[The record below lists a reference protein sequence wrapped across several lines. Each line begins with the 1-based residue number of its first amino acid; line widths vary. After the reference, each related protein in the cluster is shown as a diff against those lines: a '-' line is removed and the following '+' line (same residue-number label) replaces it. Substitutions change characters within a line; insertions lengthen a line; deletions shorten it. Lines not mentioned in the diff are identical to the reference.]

1 MSAQGSLL
9 PMYDLRSIAERL
21 REWRGVPSSEQ
32 AVCELLCDV
41 REWRKQSASEIERRL
56 DADDLAVVAALE
68 LLHGDELPKQADA
81 DFVRLFTDPQIVRKL
96 VWLAIEDAP
105 AALPHAITV
114 QGTTIA
120 SGLHFLRTALR
131 WGNKFGQWP
140 GHDRTALTM
149 LNRRYPFATVVV
161 DDKPPLHLN
170 LLIRVIEQLGIEIK
184 RIDTAQANGNLKRDV
199 INLLDLPQP
208 ETGKISA
215 SGELVETGGTRNS
228 LFVVRAIGGVDGYDV
243 RGLVGPDLGLIIDIG
258 DREVSA
264 AATAHIEELVVRIL
278 NEQTELEAVRDG
290 ESLRLR
296 WANARLEA
304 EDLGRIIHTALKS
317 RFVLGTISVSV
328 IFDPL
333 RIGSLRPSIY
343 SYREEREN
351 QLRRRS
357 DDNAPLIAC
366 RACSAYSPRAFCMVS
381 PDRPPCCGRSYDELS
396 TLAQL
401 TTGSEQIVVDRG
413 VSQDRTRGRYI
424 GADKLAALLSD
435 GAVSRLHLHGLSESP
450 QVMTAIPQC
459 IAWQMDDVEAVGVV
473 SADFT
478 GRTPDG
484 KTFQSLLTR
493 AVGRQ
498 TPGIVGVSEAYVLSP
513 RFLSGEGGL
522 PRVGWMNNALKQR
535 LKLRAEHILTEDEC
549 TSLAG
554 MRELLAAGGR

>member
-1 MSAQGSLL
+1 
-9 PMYDLRSIAERL
+9 MYDLRVVAERL
-21 REWRGVPSSEQ
+21 RDWRGVPSSEQ
-32 AVCELLCDV
+32 ALCELLCDV
-41 REWRKQSASEIERRL
+41 REWRKLSAAEIERRF
-56 DADDLAVVAALE
+56 DADDVAVVAALA
-68 LLHGDELPKQADA
+68 LLHGEELPKESDA
-81 DFVRLFTDPQIVRKL
+81 EFVRQFCDPQIVRKL
-96 VWLAIEDAP
+96 VWVAIEDAP
-105 AALPHAITV
+105 AGLPHAITV
-114 QGTTIA
+114 QGTTLA
-120 SGLHFLRTALR
+120 SGLQFLRAALR
-131 WGNKFGQWP
+131 WAHKFGQWP
-140 GHDRTALTM
+140 GQDRTALTM

-161 DDKPPLHLN
+161 DDTPPLHLN
-170 LLIRVIEQLGIEIK
+170 LLIRVIEQLGIEI
-184 RIDTAQANGNLKRDV
+184 RRVDPQAANGA
-199 INLLDLPQP
+199 LLGRILHELELPLP
-208 ETGKISA
+208 DTGKATA

-228 LFVVRAIGGVDGYDV
+228 LYVVRAIGGVDGYDV

-264 AATAHIEELVVRIL
+264 AATAHIEDLAVRII
-278 NEQTELEAVRDG
+278 NEQTELEAERVGD
-290 ESLRLR
+290 SLRLR
-296 WANARLEA
+296 WANPRLEA
-304 EDLGRIIHTALKS
+304 EDLGRIIHSALKS

-333 RIGSLRPSIY
+333 RIASLRPSIY
-343 SYREEREN
+343 SYREDRDN

-357 DDNAPLIAC
+357 DENAPLIAC
-366 RACSAYSPRAFCMVS
+366 RACSAYAPRAFCMVS

-401 TTGSEQIVVDRG
+401 TTGTEQLVVERG
-413 VSQDRTRGRYI
+413 VTQDRSRGRYI
-424 GADKLAALLSD
+424 GTDKLASLLSD
-435 GAVSRLHLHGLSESP
+435 GAVTRLHLHGLSESP

-459 IAWQMDDVEAVGVV
+459 IAWQMDDFDALGVV

-522 PRVGWMNNALKQR
+522 PRVGWMNSALKQR

-549 TSLAG
+549 TSTAG
-554 MRELLAAGGR
+554 MRELLAAGGH

>member
-1 MSAQGSLL
+1 
-9 PMYDLRSIAERL
+9 MYDLRAIAERL

-41 REWRKQSASEIERRL
+41 REWRKLSAGEIERRL
-56 DADDLAVVAALE
+56 DADDVAVVSVLA
-68 LLHGDELPKQADA
+68 LLHSDELPKESDA
-81 DFVRLFTDPQIVRKL
+81 DFVRQFCDPQIVRKL
-96 VWLAIEDAP
+96 VWVAVEGAP
-105 AALPHAITV
+105 AQLPHAITV
-114 QGTTIA
+114 QGTTLA
-120 SGLHFLRTALR
+120 AGLQFLRSALR
-131 WGNKFGQWP
+131 WASKFGQWL

-161 DDKPPLHLN
+161 DDNPPLHLN

-184 RIDTAQANGNLKRDV
+184 RIDSAQANGNLKGE
-199 INLLDLPQP
+199 ILKLLDLPQP
-208 ETGKISA
+208 ETGKVSS

-264 AATAHIEELVVRIL
+264 AATAHIEELVVRII
-278 NEQTELEAVRDG
+278 NEQTELEAERDG

-333 RIGSLRPSIY
+333 RIASLRPSIY
-343 SYREEREN
+343 SYREERDN

-366 RACSAYSPRAFCMVS
+366 RACSAYSPRAFCFVS

-401 TTGSEQIVVDRG
+401 TTGSEHLVVERG
-413 VSQDRTRGRYI
+413 VTQDRARGRYI
-424 GADKLAALLSD
+424 GADKLAALISE
-435 GAVSRLHLHGLSESP
+435 GTVPRVHLHGLSESP
-450 QVMTAIPQC
+450 QIMTAIPQC
-459 IAWQMDDVEAVGVV
+459 IAWLMDDMDAVGVV
-473 SADFT
+473 GADYS

-498 TPGIVGVSEAYVLSP
+498 QPGIVGVSEAYVLSP

-522 PRVGWMNNALKQR
+522 ARVGWMNSALKQR
-535 LKLRAEHILTEDEC
+535 LKLRAEHILTEEEC
-549 TSLAG
+549 TSVAG
-554 MRELLAAGGR
+554 MRELLAAGGP

>member
-9 PMYDLRSIAERL
+9 PMYDLRAIAERL

-32 AVCELLCDV
+32 AMCELLCDV
-41 REWRKQSASEIERRL
+41 REWRKLSAGEIERRL
-56 DADDLAVVAALE
+56 DADDVAVVSTLA
-68 LLHGDELPKQADA
+68 LLHSEELPKESDA
-81 DFVRLFTDPQIVRKL
+81 DFVRQFCDPQIVRKL
-96 VWLAIEDAP
+96 AWVAIEGAP
-105 AALPHAITV
+105 AQLPHTITV
-114 QGTTIA
+114 QGTTLA
-120 SGLHFLRTALR
+120 SGLHFLRSALR
-131 WGNKFGQWP
+131 WASKFGQWP
-140 GHDRTALTM
+140 GNDRGALAI
-149 LNRRYPFATVVV
+149 LNRRYPFASVVV
-161 DDKPPLHLN
+161 DDHPPLHLN

-184 RIDTAQANGNLKRDV
+184 RIDAAQSSGQLARDISQV
-199 INLLDLPQP
+199 LGLPEP
-208 ETGKISA
+208 ETSKAATG
-215 SGELVETGGTRNS
+215 GEMVETGGTRNS

-264 AATAHIEELVVRIL
+264 AATAHIEELAVRII
-278 NEQTELEAVRDG
+278 NEQTELEAERDG

-333 RIGSLRPSIY
+333 RIASLRPSIY
-343 SYREEREN
+343 SYRDERDN

-357 DDNAPLIAC
+357 DENAPLVAC
-366 RACSAYSPRAFCMVS
+366 RACSAYSPRAFCFVS
-381 PDRPPCCGRSYDELS
+381 PDRPPCCGRTYDELS

-401 TTGSEQIVVDRG
+401 TTGSEHLVVERG
-413 VSQDRTRGRYI
+413 VTQDRARGRYI
-424 GADKLAALLSD
+424 GAEKVAALLSD
-435 GAVSRLHLHGLSESP
+435 GAVQRLNLHGLNESP

-459 IAWQMDDVEAVGVV
+459 IAWQMDDFDAIGVV
-473 SADFT
+473 SADYT

-498 TPGIVGVSEAYVLSP
+498 TPGIAGVSEAYVLSP

-522 PRVGWMNNALKQR
+522 PRVGWMNSALKTR

-554 MRELLAAGGR
+554 MRELLAAGGH